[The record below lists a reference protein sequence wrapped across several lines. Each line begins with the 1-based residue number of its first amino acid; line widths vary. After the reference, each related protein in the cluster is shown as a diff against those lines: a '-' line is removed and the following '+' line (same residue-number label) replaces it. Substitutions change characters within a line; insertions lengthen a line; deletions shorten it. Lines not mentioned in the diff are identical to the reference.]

1 MPSGQTLELYL
12 LVASHALLHLLY
24 VLHDLA
30 QHEQVRTAE
39 FLRAQR
45 LARWQ
50 QLDAQRLLEEGI
62 AAEVLDGVKVA
73 LALHQ
78 KTQVAAQDVAVG
90 NPVGNGQRGINLLE
104 HRRQLIQV
112 MTHRSQTRYRCEIVV
127 QLLD

>member
-1 MPSGQTLELYL
+1 
-12 LVASHALLHLLY
+12 

-39 FLRAQR
+39 FLRAQC